1 MLKKPDP
8 DLQYLL
14 WLTEVAA
21 LSPVKGVKLLE
32 AFGTAKAVWQ
42 ASVQQLEKC
51 VKLEDNEKSRIVMR
65 AGLELCRDLRATTSL
80 AEGIETPGQ
89 LKLLG
94 DYQCDYGQGYYFSKP
109 VPHDQFDAYLKQN
122 RS

>member
-32 AFGTAKAVWQ
+32 AGEFSG
-42 ASVQQLEKC
+42 EG
-51 VKLEDNEKSRIVMR
+51 DIVFVHTGGAAALFAM
-65 AGLELCRDLRATTSL
+65 DLA
-80 AEGIETPGQ
+80 
-89 LKLLG
+89 
-94 DYQCDYGQGYYFSKP
+94 
-109 VPHDQFDAYLKQN
+109 
-122 RS
+122 